1 MNVSKPR
8 ILIAG
13 AGIGGIVAALALL
26 QRGFGVTLYE
36 QVPELHELG
45 AGIAIMPNGSRLL
58 IGLGLEAALEPI
70 ASVPSTRETRLFDT
84 GESWPMPG
92 SMSSAAR
99 FGSPFWLLH
108 RGDLHLKLASALEQR
123 SPGAIH
129 VGVRCVGFEQD
140 AQGVDMLLETGEKIR
155 GDALIGADGVHSRIR
170 RALFGEGRA
179 TFTGFMAWRAV
190 IPMLRLAP
198 RLRRETFTAW
208 LGPLGQIVTYPLRRG
223 ELLNIAA
230 TVERSD
236 WRVEGWSEAGTVDE
250 CRRDFP
256 GWHEDVHAM
265 LDAVDVPYKW
275 ALLGRPPLQH
285 CSVGRV
291 TLLGDACHPTLPTLG
306 QGGNMAIE
314 DAIVLARC
322 LDTFADIPEAL
333 QRYEVA
339 RLDRTS
345 RIVLSSLEG
354 AERIRNPALADP
366 ERARSFMDRTFGPDT
381 SSARLEWLYEY
392 DAGTTPI

>member
-1 MNVSKPR
+1 MAKPR

-13 AGIGGIVAALALL
+13 AGIGGIAAGLALL
-26 QRGFGVTLYE
+26 QRGFEVSLYE
-36 QVPELHELG
+36 QVPEPHELG

-58 IGLGLEAALEPI
+58 IGLGLQPALEGV
-70 ASVPSTRETRLFDT
+70 ASVPSTRTMRLFDT
-84 GESWPMPG
+84 GEGWPMPG
-92 SMSSAAR
+92 SLDAATR

-108 RGDLHLKLASALEQR
+108 RGDLHHRLAMALEQR
-123 SPGAIH
+123 SPGAIS
-129 VGVRCVGFEQD
+129 VGARCVGFEQD
-140 AQGVDMLLETGEKIR
+140 AQGVDMLLETGETVH
-155 GDALIGADGVHSRIR
+155 GDALIGADGVHSRVR
-170 RALFGEGRA
+170 RSLFGEGRA

-190 IPMLRLAP
+190 VPMARLP
-198 RLRRETFTAW
+198 VRLRQDTFTAW

-230 TVERSD
+230 TVERDD
-236 WRVEGWSEAGTVDE
+236 WQVESWSEAGTVEE

-256 GWHEDVHAM
+256 GWHEDVHAI
-265 LDAVDVPYKW
+265 LDAVEVPYKW
-275 ALLGRPPLQH
+275 ALLGRPPLEH

-322 LDTFADIPEAL
+322 LDACAGVAEAFR
-333 QRYEVA
+333 RYEIA

-366 ERARSFMDRTFGPDT
+366 AQARSFMDRTFG
-381 SSARLEWLYEY
+381 SSAVSTRLEWLYEY
-392 DAGTTPI
+392 DAGVVPI